1 MGSRQAGSPHYVRIR
16 RRASQALHARRRCSS
31 ANIHD
36 TFASRQYIRW
46 PRGAGRDCDRQGHR
60 ASLWPKSHF
69 TTRCTRRP
77 GANKFHDCP
86 PRRPCGSGAGGR
98 DDREASGEPYYASR
112 PLARA
117 VPSTDFRIPDDPQF
131 RICGRLCVQGR
142 RQPGVRRN
150 RPGPWFC
157 TRYRASARG
166 PIQCYQQ
173 PKLEANSARK

>member
-1 MGSRQAGSPHYVRIR
+1 MDHHARIR
-16 RRASQALHARRRCSS
+16 RSSSPALHARRRCGS
-31 ANIHD
+31 ANIYG
-36 TFASRQYIRW
+36 TFASRQYVRW
-46 PRGAGRDCDRQGHR
+46 PRGAGRDRDRQGHR
-60 ASLWPKSHF
+60 AALWPKSHF

-117 VPSTDFRIPDDPQF
+117 VLSTDFRIPDDPQL
-131 RICGRLCVQGR
+131 RSGGRLCVQGR

-150 RPGPWFC
+150 RPGLWFC

-173 PKLEANSARK
+173 PQFEANSARK